1 MLQKYYLLFIS
12 MDTATDTKSTENYS
26 IEQVLNYKALV
37 FNTVRTNVLLMKKQ
51 KWFNRFLIIRVKVF
65 AGRPIVILKTTT
77 KKVALTQLVN
87 GNL

>member
-51 KWFNRFLIIRVKVF
+51 KWFIRVKVF

-87 GNL
+87 GNM